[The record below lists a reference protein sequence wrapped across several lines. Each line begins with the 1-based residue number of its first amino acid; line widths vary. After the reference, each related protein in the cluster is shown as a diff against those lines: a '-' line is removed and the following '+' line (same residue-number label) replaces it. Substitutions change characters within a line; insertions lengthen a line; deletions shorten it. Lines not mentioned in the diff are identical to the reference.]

1 MGATDFCTGLWKEA
15 LAWQKTVK
23 QMESIEQ
30 QARWLV
36 HAAVAPGWLRKPSSN
51 VWQTFAAGPAAAAGS
66 SQQVYLGIKAKGR
79 RGGEGKKQGAAY
91 F

>member
-1 MGATDFCTGLWKEA
+1 MAEDSQAGGKHRAIGW
-15 LAWQKTVK
+15 LA
-23 QMESIEQ
+23 
-30 QARWLV
+30 
-36 HAAVAPGWLRKPSSN
+36 AAAPGWLRKPSSN
-51 VWQTFAAGPAAAAGS
+51 VWQTFTAGPAAAAGS